1 MTYNKHTE
9 LRNFKMT
16 PKATEFYP
24 FFDPKRDSG
33 SLSYN
38 AKSAISL
45 AIGGIYLI
53 AQYLAMPDKLVF
65 FSQYCWVL
73 GAIISTSTMA
83 LYIATDVFRVSLKTV
98 NNLECSNQTS
108 SYIVRHW
115 LSDRHL
121 GLAGLSFASVST
133 GIVHLLGIPSE
144 FYSTPLSLCLIY
156 LGTFVAGF
164 TAGLGVLAA
173 VAVIALYLKLAP
185 SLQHTLDLNDPDGNG
200 GIKKLGDSLWF
211 FAMLIGAV
219 GLLVSIYM
227 FGVEWQFMNLAYV
240 RSIFLFWISL
250 PYLVAISVVLIPG
263 LIVRRHVDHYKTS
276 REAQLKQTKAEL
288 YSSFKVFKNTDNE
301 SIITNKRELS
311 EKLSKVNDQMEK
323 LRKMRNSHIDSRD
336 GS

>member
-1 MTYNKHTE
+1 MTDNKYTE
-9 LRNFKMT
+9 FRNLKMT
-16 PKATEFYP
+16 LKTTGFYP
-24 FFDPKRDSG
+24 FFDPSRDNG
-33 SLSYN
+33 GLSYT

-53 AQYLAMPDKLVF
+53 AQYLALPDKLVF
-65 FSQYCWVL
+65 FSQYCWIL

-83 LYIATDVFRVSLKTV
+83 LYIATDVFRANLKTV
-98 NNLECSNQTS
+98 NKLEGSDQTS

-115 LSDRHL
+115 LSDHHF
-121 GLAGLSFASVST
+121 GLVGLSFASVNT
-133 GIVHLLGIPSE
+133 GIAHLLGIPSE

-164 TAGLGVLAA
+164 TAGMGVLAIF
-173 VAVIALYLKLAP
+173 AVIALYLKLAP

-227 FGVEWQFMNLAYV
+227 FGVEWQFMHLAYV

-263 LIVRRHVDHYKTS
+263 LVVRRYVSHYKTF

-301 SIITNKRELS
+301 SIINSKREIS
-311 EKLSKVNDQMEK
+311 EKLSDVNDQMEK